1 LPIRSYR
8 EPTLETE
15 VLCDHCTLEY
25 AIYGVFAYCPDC
37 GAHNSLQIL
46 NKNLDLAL
54 KEVVLAATLTD
65 PDFARHLLEDALE
78 NCVSSFDG
86 FGRETC
92 RIRAS
97 KSSDPASC
105 QEVSFQNLPRAA
117 ERLQKLFGIDLVT
130 SLDGVSW
137 LTATRG
143 FLKRHVVAH
152 RAGVVDDQYIRQ
164 SGDHTAT
171 IGRRVP
177 LEQTEVRHLAELLR
191 EFGKTLLALLPTH

>member
-15 VLCDHCTLEY
+15 VLCDHCTLEF

-54 KEVVLAATLTD
+54 KEVGLAVTLTD

-78 NCVSSFDG
+78 NCVSAFDG

-97 KSSDPASC
+97 KSSDPARC
-105 QEVSFQNLPRAA
+105 KEVSFQNLPRAA
-117 ERLQKLFGIDLVT
+117 ERLQQLFDIDLVA
-130 SLDGVSW
+130 SLDAPTWQAANRS
-137 LTATRG
+137 

-152 RAGVVDDQYIRQ
+152 RAGVVDNQYISQ
-164 SGDHTAT
+164 SGDRTAVV
-171 IGRRVP
+171 GRRIA
-177 LEQTEVRHLAELLR
+177 LDESEVRHLADALR
-191 EFGKTLLALLPTH
+191 EFGRTLLALLPVP